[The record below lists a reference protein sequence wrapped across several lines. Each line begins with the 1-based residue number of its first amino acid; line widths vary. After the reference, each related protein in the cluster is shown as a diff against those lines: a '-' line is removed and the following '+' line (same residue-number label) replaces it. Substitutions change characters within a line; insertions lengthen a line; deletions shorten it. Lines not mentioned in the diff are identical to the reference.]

1 MELSVGDKV
10 RVYFYPPKNTESF
23 VEGTVERTDIQTF
36 YGPAFSIQMTREVI
50 LGHEGQTQR
59 TLPYIIRYVKEDDF
73 EGRIV
78 VLETAAQLEPEPEQ
92 VSEAETV
99 PEAVITLEA
108 ESVAEAEPT
117 LEAEPLPEAEPGVT
131 MESEPAPNPHIE
143 AEPEP
148 ESQKRGWMRLFGR
161 AA

>member
-10 RVYFYPPKNTESF
+10 RVYFYPPKTTESF
-23 VEGTVERTDIQTF
+23 VEGTVERTGIQTF
-36 YGPAFSIQMTREVI
+36 YGPAFSVQMTREVI
-50 LGHEGQTQR
+50 LGREGQTQR

-73 EGRIV
+73 EGRIE
-78 VLETAAQLEPEPEQ
+78 VLETAARLEPEPEQ
-92 VSEAETV
+92 VCGAEPV
-99 PEAVITLEA
+99 PEAVITLEV
-108 ESVAEAEPT
+108 ESVAEAEPI
-117 LEAEPLPEAEPGVT
+117 LEAEPLHEAEPGGI
-131 MESEPAPNPHIE
+131 MEAEPAPSPHIE